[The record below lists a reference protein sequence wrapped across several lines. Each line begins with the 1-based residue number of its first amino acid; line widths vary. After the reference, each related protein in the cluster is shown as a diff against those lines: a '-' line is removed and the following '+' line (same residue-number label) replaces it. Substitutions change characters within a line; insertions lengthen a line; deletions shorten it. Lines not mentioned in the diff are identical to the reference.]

1 MLTANLMVKKFLERF
16 TKKNCKKLIKKEFR
30 DGKIMKRKGDKVYIK
45 LKGYG
50 NSCDNWID

>member
-1 MLTANLMVKKFLERF
+1 MVKKFLERF

-30 DGKIMKRKGDKVYIK
+30 DGKIMKRKGDKVYVK